1 MAKSTIYMA
10 IFNSYVTNY
19 QRVLFCRVSKTCCCF
34 KHMLSIVI
42 QDMLHVISNTC
53 YPRYVKHVVTQTH
66 VTVFVGFN
74 RLTHGFPPRL
84 IRAKRVPVAFW
95 SLRRTSQAGNA
106 PDGKC
111 STVSCQNCLWE
122 ATHQLHF
129 VFGCVPTSTQ
139 VVTMEV
145 ALSIPAHP
153 RNHVV

>member
-1 MAKSTIYMA
+1 MVRAEDPE
-10 IFNSYVTNY
+10 
-19 QRVLFCRVSKTCCCF
+19 
-34 KHMLSIVI
+34 
-42 QDMLHVISNTC
+42 DMLLILQGFKNKLLFQTHVIHC

-111 STVSCQNCLWE
+111 STVSCQNCLGE
-122 ATHQLHF
+122 ATHQLHTLF
-129 VFGCVPTSTQ
+129 LGVFQLRPK
-139 VVTMEV
+139 
-145 ALSIPAHP
+145 L
-153 RNHVV
+153 